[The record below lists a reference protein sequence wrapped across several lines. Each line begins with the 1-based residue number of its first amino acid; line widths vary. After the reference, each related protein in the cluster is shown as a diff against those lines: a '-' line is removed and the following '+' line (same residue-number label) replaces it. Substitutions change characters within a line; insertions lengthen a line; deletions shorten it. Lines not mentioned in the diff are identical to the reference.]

1 MTRVNDEACIILHTR
16 AYRETSLIVSGFCLN
31 QGRISLMARGVRNS
45 KRGRLLQP
53 LNCLRIGFGGR
64 SSMMNLG
71 AYEVEFQPQLVGD
84 ALVSGMYMAELITR
98 LLSEHESHPQLFAG
112 MYWALENLSED
123 IEGVLRQ
130 FEKLLLDEL
139 GYGLDFSTDAA
150 TRMPID
156 PGRHY
161 RFDPEIGFVASDS
174 ERGYPGDSLLS
185 IGRGEFRSLMDKR
198 LAKRIF
204 RQALTAHL
212 GAKPL
217 MSRKLLYGRGN
228 Q

>member
-1 MTRVNDEACIILHTR
+1 MTRVNDEDCIILHTR

-31 QGRISLMARGVRNS
+31 HGRISLMARGARS
-45 KRGRLLQP
+45 AKRGRLLQP

-64 SSMMNLG
+64 SSMMNLS
-71 AYEVEFQPQLVGD
+71 AYEIEFQPMLVGD
-84 ALVSGMYMAELITR
+84 ALASGMYIAELTTR
-98 LLSEHESHPQLFAG
+98 LLGEHESHPQLFAG

-130 FEKLLLDEL
+130 FERLLLDEL

-150 TRMPID
+150 TRMPIEPD
-156 PGRHY
+156 RRY
-161 RFDPEIGFVASDS
+161 RFDPQIGFVASDS

-185 IGRGEFRSLMDKR
+185 IGRGEFRGLTEKR

-204 RQALTAHL
+204 RQALTQHL
-212 GAKPL
+212 GPKPL
-217 MSRKLLYGRGN
+217 MSRKLLYAKGN